1 MDSGAVVE
9 GIRDT
14 MKFGNKDSWFGL
26 AALLSLSTAL
36 IAKFTEAVPDIAIVG
51 IVLVTAA
58 FAHAAGLLF
67 KTS

>member
-1 MDSGAVVE
+1 
-9 GIRDT
+9 
-14 MKFGNKDSWFGL
+14 MKFGNKESWFGL